1 MHSPTKE
8 FRMSLIRQPRLIAAA
23 AVAFGLLGVAS
34 AAQARTDMH
43 LAIGIPGVIA
53 PVYGPQYVEPAP
65 VYVQPQPVY
74 VQPQPVY
81 VQPQPA
87 YVRTAPAWGYGY
99 GQWRHDDWRRE
110 EWRRHEWREHHGDR
124 DHDHDRR
131 YRD

>member
-1 MHSPTKE
+1 
-8 FRMSLIRQPRLIAAA
+8 MSLIRQPRLIAAA
-23 AVAFGLLGVAS
+23 AVAVGLLGVAS
-34 AAQARTDMH
+34 AAQARTDVQFS
-43 LAIGIPGVIA
+43 IGIPAVVA
-53 PVYGPQYVEPAP
+53 PMYGPQYVEPAP

-99 GQWRHDDWRRE
+99 GQWRRDEWRRE

-124 DHDHDRR
+124 DRDHDRR